1 MSRPLTRAMMA
12 AGAAM
17 LSFPLLLGPA
27 AAHDSS
33 GEVFLDSAV
42 AIDRANGSVTLP
54 LFKGKHDGKTVWYV
68 VTESSN
74 RDQAERRGINWAPK
88 MANAL
93 GTKAVQRVRVSD
105 GTIAFKGTVNFALER
120 VVVPGPQ
127 GFPPEV
133 AKAGAKGDADYSPL
147 ITPNGRTV
155 LNATQV
161 ANASGVHDAVL
172 GINYRARTVKMD
184 TLNGFYEDNRVQYL
198 HQEASVE
205 LVAAIEG
212 STWAPNLDAAPGVG
226 SNDRETSARSAIIPI
241 VNGPRGVNNPR
252 RQGLQSALLGEGDPL
267 NITQEVPDDQEYSP
281 VWDVT
286 PAVWTNAAI
295 RAGERVRLENH
306 KDVADLFEDGLIV
319 SGGMGPRNESLE
331 GLRALPGISN
341 CPVVI
346 EFD

>member
-1 MSRPLTRAMMA
+1 MDRGL
-12 AGAAM
+12 
-17 LSFPLLLGPA
+17 
-27 AAHDSS
+27 
-33 GEVFLDSAV
+33 
-42 AIDRANGSVTLP
+42 AIDKQNGSVTLP
-54 LFKGKHDGKTVWYV
+54 LFKGRHDGRTVWYV

-93 GTKAVQRVRVSD
+93 GTKAVQRVRVSG
-105 GTIAFKGTVNFALER
+105 GTISFKGTVNFALER

-127 GFPPEV
+127 GFPPAV
-133 AKAGAKGDADYSPL
+133 AEAGAKGDADYSPL
-147 ITPNGRTV
+147 ITTNGRTV

-172 GINYRARTVKMD
+172 DINYRARTVKMD

-212 STWAPNLDAAPGVG
+212 STWAPNLNAAPGVG
-226 SNDRETSARSAIIPI
+226 SNDRKTSARSAIIPI
-241 VNGPRGVNNPR
+241 VNGPRGVNNPQ

-267 NITQEVPDDQEYSP
+267 NITQEVPDDNDYSP
-281 VWDVT
+281 VWDVS

-295 RAGERVRLENH
+295 RAGQRVQLRSH
-306 KDVADLFEDGLIV
+306 KDVADLFEEGLIV

>member
-1 MSRPLTRAMMA
+1 MSRPLARTMMA
-12 AGAAM
+12 TGAAL
-17 LSFPLLLGPA
+17 LSFPLLGPA
-27 AAHDSS
+27 AAHD
-33 GEVFLDSAV
+33 GDAEVFLDSAL
-42 AIDRANGSVTLP
+42 AIDKQNGSVTLP
-54 LFKGKHDGKTVWYV
+54 LFKGKHDGRTVWYV
-68 VTESSN
+68 LTESSN

-93 GTKAVQRVRVSD
+93 GTKAVQRVSVSN
-105 GTIAFKGTVNFALER
+105 GTVSFKGTVDFALER

-127 GFPPEV
+127 GFPPTV

-147 ITPNGRTV
+147 VTTNGRTV

-172 GINYRARTVKMD
+172 GINYQARTVKMD
-184 TLNGFYEDNRVQYL
+184 TLGGFYEDNRVQYL

-226 SNDRETSARSAIIPI
+226 SNDRDTSARSAIIPI
-241 VNGPRGVNNPR
+241 VNGPRGVNNPQ
-252 RQGLQSALLGEGDPL
+252 RQGLQSALLGQGDPL
-267 NITQEVPDDQEYSP
+267 NITQEVPDDQDYSP

-295 RAGERVRLENH
+295 RDGQRVQLRDH
-306 KDVADLFEDGLIV
+306 DDVADLFEDGLIV
-319 SGGMGPRNESLE
+319 SGGMGPRNEGLE